1 MVDEGDLILIYQED
15 QPVAFGRIEYIEP
28 DVKKDWYQVTFLL
41 LSIPVREVTWILRW
55 SYVQGEPYTM
65 GGKPM
70 RLEKVER
77 IARPKEKEE
86 DRKDESPKKG
96 TGKTGTV
103 IPFKKP

>member
-1 MVDEGDLILIYQED
+1 MVDEGDLVLIYQEEE
-15 QPVAFGRIEYIEP
+15 PVAFARIEYLDP
-28 DVKKDWYQVTFLL
+28 DIKKDWYQVTLQL
-41 LSIPVREVTWILRW
+41 LSIPTREITWILRW

-77 IARPKEKEE
+77 LVRPPKKEDGQGGAGKEKG
-86 DRKDESPKKG
+86 P
-96 TGKTGTV
+96 GKTGTV

>member
-1 MVDEGDLILIYQED
+1 MVDEGDLVMIYQED
-15 QPVAFGRIEYIEP
+15 HPIAFARIEFIEP
-28 DVKKDWYQVTFLL
+28 DIKKDWYQVTLQV
-41 LSIPVREVTWILRW
+41 LSIPVQEITWILRW

-77 IARPKEKEE
+77 LVRPPQKEE
-86 DRKDESPKKG
+86 DQKGSSREKG

>member
-15 QPVAFGRIEYIEP
+15 QPVAFARIEYIEP
-28 DVKKDWYQVTFLL
+28 DIKKDWHQVTLLL
-41 LSIPVREVTWILRW
+41 LSLPVQEVTWILRW

-77 IARPKEKEE
+77 VIRPQQKEE
-86 DRKDESPKKG
+86 DRKGASREKG

>member
-28 DVKKDWYQVTFLL
+28 DIKKDWYQVTLLL
-41 LSIPVREVTWILRW
+41 LSIPVQEVTWILRW

-77 IARPKEKEE
+77 LVHPKEKEE
-86 DRKDESPKKG
+86 KKDGTREKKS
-96 TGKTGTV
+96 GKTGTV
-103 IPFKKP
+103 IPFKKH